1 MSIPNDAGLAS
12 PTPTRGVAFVV
23 HGTPAPQGSAKAF
36 VVGKRAV
43 VTHDNKQTQPWRAA
57 VTAVAKAAHAGAE
70 PINTPVSVAL
80 TVYVQKPRAT
90 KFRAYP
96 AGSPD
101 LDKYQ
106 RAVGDALEQAGV
118 LTNDARIVHW
128 DPWKRWATEDNPPGA
143 LITITELEES

>member
-1 MSIPNDAGLAS
+1 MRDLSFFVPGKAAAQGS
-12 PTPTRGVAFVV
+12 KKHVGRGVMVEASKDLP
-23 HGTPAPQGSAKAF
+23 G
-36 VVGKRAV
+36 
-43 VTHDNKQTQPWRAA
+43 WRAA

-70 PINTPVSVAL
+70 PINAPVSVAL

-128 DPWKRWATEDNPPGA
+128 DPWKLWATEDNPPGA
-143 LITITELEES
+143 LITVTTLEG

>member
-1 MSIPNDAGLAS
+1 MSDLS
-12 PTPTRGVAFVV
+12 FFVP
-23 HGTPAPQGSAKAF
+23 GKAAPQGSKRH
-36 VVGKRAV
+36 VGKGRLIESSEDLPA
-43 VTHDNKQTQPWRAA
+43 WRAA
-57 VTAVAKAAHAGAE
+57 VTSAAKAAHMGAA
-70 PINTPVSVAL
+70 PVDTPVSVAL

-143 LITITELEES
+143 HITIVALEDQR